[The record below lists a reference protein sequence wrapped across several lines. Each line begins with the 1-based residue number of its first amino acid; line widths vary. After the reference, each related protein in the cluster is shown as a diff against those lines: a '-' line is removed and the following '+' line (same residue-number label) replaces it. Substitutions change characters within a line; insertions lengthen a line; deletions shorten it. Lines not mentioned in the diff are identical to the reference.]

1 MISKDFSEA
10 IEGQLIRIDGAEE
23 SAAQVAEVPL
33 ADGAAECLSGME
45 NLIVVQ
51 GAEESCL
58 DSTRR
63 AS

>member
-1 MISKDFSEA
+1 MIPKDYSEA
-10 IEGQLIRIDGAEE
+10 IEGELVRIDGAEE
-23 SAAQVAEVPL
+23 SAAGVADLPL

-51 GAEESCL
+51 GAEESSL
-58 DSTRR
+58 ESTRR